1 MSHLDE
7 GTLHALLDG
16 ELDLHEVKEIQA
28 HIGSCAACGTR
39 LREVKEF
46 HGESDRLVGVLELPS
61 SPSRRTAPAAAD
73 LGPFGDSTTDRRR
86 TPRNPQRVSGPSNE
100 PPPLLLPENPGY
112 QRGGLIWRMRWAA
125 LLLVTVGGGYLV
137 VQ

>member
-46 HGESDRLVGVLELPS
+46 HGEADRIVGVLELPS
-61 SPSRRTAPAAAD
+61 GPSRRTAAAPSSSRPPSAI
-73 LGPFGDSTTDRRR
+73 PPVDRRR
-86 TPRNPQRVSGPSNE
+86 TPRNV
-100 PPPLLLPENPGY
+100 
-112 QRGGLIWRMRWAA
+112 AA
-125 LLLVTVGGGYLV
+125 DLRAR
-137 VQ
+137 

>member
-16 ELDLHEVKEIQA
+16 ELDLHEVKQIQA

-46 HGESDRLVGVLELPS
+46 HGESDRLVALLEPPAV
-61 SPSRRTAPAAAD
+61 PSRRTAAVADTDDPAPAGRQPAS
-73 LGPFGDSTTDRRR
+73 PPRSSCRR
-86 TPRNPQRVSGPSNE
+86 TPTTAAPATCAACAGR
-100 PPPLLLPENPGY
+100 
-112 QRGGLIWRMRWAA
+112 RWCW
-125 LLLVTVGGGYLV
+125 
-137 VQ
+137 

>member
-39 LREVKEF
+39 LREVKDF
-46 HGESDRLVGVLELPS
+46 HGESDRLVGALQVPV
-61 SPSRRTAPAAAD
+61 SPSRRTAVPPGEDHEPVAERRSAA
-73 LGPFGDSTTDRRR
+73 G
-86 TPRNPQRVSGPSNE
+86 
-100 PPPLLLPENPGY
+100 PPPHCP
-112 QRGGLIWRMRWAA
+112 
-125 LLLVTVGGGYLV
+125 TS
-137 VQ
+137 